1 MKAKSNTVK
10 EKRSLFEL
18 FIEVCGWL
26 QIVASPLL
34 IGLLIGFI
42 VYLTKPDTTGIVI
55 GISIAALG
63 LVIGII
69 WATRV
74 WKRKGTIEFISKIS
88 ATPEL
93 DKLKEQEPF
102 QKN

>member
-1 MKAKSNTVK
+1 MK
-10 EKRSLFEL
+10 EKRNLFEL
-18 FIEVCGWL
+18 FIEACGWL
-26 QIVASPLL
+26 QIAASPLL
-34 IGLLIGFI
+34 IGLLAGFI
-42 VYLTKPDTTGIVI
+42 TYLAKPDATGIFI
-55 GISIAALG
+55 GISIASLG
-63 LVIGII
+63 LIIGVI

-74 WKRKGTIEFISKIS
+74 WKRKGTIEFISKVS

>member
-1 MKAKSNTVK
+1 MK

-26 QIVASPLL
+26 HIVASPLL
-34 IGLLIGFI
+34 LGLLMGFI
-42 VYLTKPDTTGIVI
+42 VYLVKPDTIGIII
-55 GISIAALG
+55 GISIAAFG
-63 LVIGII
+63 LIIGMI

-74 WKRKGTIEFISKIS
+74 WKRKGTIEFISKVS